1 MLAAYI
7 KLNQNR
13 VANEIHIKAVQPANA
28 EQLEKIEQ
36 MQAIEHKPL
45 VFDEAQQTFVTD
57 HYLLHGSRNFTAK
70 ASKRYPRITRVEIRT
85 QRVL

>member
-1 MLAAYI
+1 MHNFYPNLHGVKEHDVLAAYI

-13 VANEIHIKAVQPANA
+13 VANEIHVDAEQPANA

-45 VFDEAQQTFVTD
+45 VFDEAQQP
-57 HYLLHGSRNFTAK
+57 L
-70 ASKRYPRITRVEIRT
+70 
-85 QRVL
+85 